1 MSNQNSSANSP
12 EQISQFFN
20 ADGTLTRIPVRP
32 AKKIAVLRHIAADL
46 QLGEKYS
53 EKEINELISKFHSD
67 TAAIRR
73 HMIEYG
79 ILDRDKTSTYWV
91 K

>member
-1 MSNQNSSANSP
+1 MSKQDSSANSL
-12 EQISQFFN
+12 EQIPQFFN
-20 ADGTLTRIPVRP
+20 ADGTLIRIPVRP
-32 AKKIAVLRHIAADL
+32 AKKIAVLRHIAAGL

-53 EKEINELISKFHSD
+53 EKEINELIFKFHSD